1 MTVMAD
7 NYKILYLNSNQ
18 IKINGKPAKV
28 GQNFNEKAVIT
39 WSEDRQAMK
48 VIETNSHVR
57 YLMVARLSEGN
68 EQTAFQILTRNKHL
82 STHDDSA
89 TANNIM
95 QLKAALSN
103 NYDLLD
109 AIEIPTKLKQ
119 DDSHYFLCTFQYGD
133 TKLIKKLTGNNN
145 NMLVIDK
152 TIFLV
157 DGERLE
163 QRDIKISISYV
174 DGNPETP
181 IFIKRNIELVVI
193 PDKL

>member
-68 EQTAFQILTRNKHL
+68 ELTAFQILTRNKHL

-145 NMLVIDK
+145 MLVIDK

-181 IFIKRNIELVVI
+181 IFIKRNIELLVI

>member
-68 EQTAFQILTRNKHL
+68 ELTAFQILTRNKHL

-119 DDSHYFLCTFQYGD
+119 DNSHYFLCTFQYGD
-133 TKLIKKLTGNNN
+133 TKLIKKLTGNN

>member
-68 EQTAFQILTRNKHL
+68 ELTAFQILTRNKHL

-145 NMLVIDK
+145 MLVIDK

>member
-1 MTVMAD
+1 
-7 NYKILYLNSNQ
+7 
-18 IKINGKPAKV
+18 
-28 GQNFNEKAVIT
+28 
-39 WSEDRQAMK
+39 
-48 VIETNSHVR
+48 
-57 YLMVARLSEGN
+57 
-68 EQTAFQILTRNKHL
+68 
-82 STHDDSA
+82 
-89 TANNIM
+89 M

-133 TKLIKKLTGNNN
+133 TKLIKKLTGNN

>member
-1 MTVMAD
+1 
-7 NYKILYLNSNQ
+7 
-18 IKINGKPAKV
+18 
-28 GQNFNEKAVIT
+28 
-39 WSEDRQAMK
+39 MK

-68 EQTAFQILTRNKHL
+68 ELTAFQILTRNKHL
-82 STHDDSA
+82 STHDDAA

-109 AIEIPTKLKQ
+109 AIEIPTKLNQ

-133 TKLIKKLTGNNN
+133 TKLIKKLTGNN